1 MLKKLM
7 AAALLATTAAVPGM
21 AQTVDNRDIVVTAQK
36 GRVATAVFAKEA
48 FLRSPSLSPDGKRV
62 ALMLSANGADN
73 LGWYDLDNPESKP
86 VFFAK
91 AQEFREAGDRTV
103 DGWQWAGNR
112 NIIFTLASREI
123 LGGGRADIG
132 RLVAYNLETQKL
144 TPIAWDDTG
153 TYADVI
159 YTNHDEEWVLIQR
172 NTYKEQTVGRAEV
185 IRYDLRTGKIS
196 MVQRPNLEV
205 GSWFVDG
212 KGVVRAGLGNDA
224 DTGKQRLMYRSS
236 DKDVLKT
243 VQNMADATFTGAQI
257 YPSIFLDE
265 PDMAIAT
272 SNKDGFRK
280 VYKVN
285 MKTMEIV
292 GPPLFQLKGY
302 DVGGLISNEAD
313 NEIAGVSFTTT
324 KSGRRWF
331 DPKLAEIQA
340 ALNETFGPGNAL
352 LTSRDR
358 KNDRVIAFVGKPHQA
373 GAFYLFDTAT
383 GKIRLL
389 GYLNAILKEAEMNP
403 TETIRYRASD
413 GMEIPAVVTWP
424 RHRPHRKNLPIVV
437 LPHGGPFGVRDSES
451 FYTEASWHQALA
463 ELGYVV
469 VKPNYRGSGG
479 YGREFVKEGRKPNGY
494 GKRMQDDKNDA
505 VNWFAAQGFVDP
517 KRACI
522 MGWSY
527 GGYAAARGAQRDPD
541 FWRCAIAGA
550 GVYDMAMMNRWDANN
565 LSEFGAKFQDTSDD
579 PNGISSAQNTD
590 GRWAPILI
598 VAGLRDQRIPI
609 EQSRTLVSRLKG
621 SGKKEGEDFRYIEQP
636 KGTHN
641 LPYEDVHI
649 EWLAETEAWL
659 RRFNP
664 AYIPSDPD
672 KEPPVVVTAELK

>member
-7 AAALLATTAAVPGM
+7 VAALLATTAAVPGI
-21 AQTVDNRDIVVTAQK
+21 AQTEDNRDIVVTAKK
-36 GRVATAVFAKEA
+36 GRVATAVFAKER
-48 FLRSPSLSPDGKRV
+48 FMQSPRLSPDGKKI
-62 ALMLSANGADN
+62 ALMMTANGVDN
-73 LGWYDLDNPESKP
+73 LGWYDVDAASPKPE
-86 VFFAK
+86 FFAK

-103 DGWQWAGNR
+103 GGWQWVGNR
-112 NIIFTLASREI
+112 TIVFTLASREI
-123 LGGGRADIG
+123 IGGQRADVT
-132 RLVAYNLETQKL
+132 RLVAYNIETKKL
-144 TPIAWDDTG
+144 TPIAWEDTG
-153 TYADVI
+153 SYANIEYVD
-159 YTNHDEEWVLIQR
+159 HDEEYALIQR
-172 NTYKEQTVGRAEV
+172 NTLKDQVFGRAEV
-185 IRYDLRTGKIS
+185 IRFDFKTGKVS

-205 GSWFVDG
+205 SNWYIDG
-212 KGVVRAGLGNDA
+212 KGVVRAGSGYDSK
-224 DTGKQRLMYRSS
+224 TGKERLMYRSN
-236 DKDVLKT
+236 DKEVLKT
-243 VQNMADATFTGAQI
+243 VQNSADQTFTEAAI
-257 YPSIFLDE
+257 YPSVFLDE

-292 GPPLFQLKGY
+292 GPPMFQLKGY
-302 DVGGLISNEAD
+302 DVDGVIPNED
-313 NEIAGVSFTTT
+313 QNYVAGYSFTTT
-324 KSGRRWF
+324 RSGARYT

-340 ALNETFGPGNAL
+340 ALNETFGAGKV
-352 LTSRDR
+352 TISSTDR
-358 KNDRVIAFVGKPHQA
+358 GDNRVIAFVGAPNQA
-373 GAFYLFDTAT
+373 GAYYLFDTVT

-389 GYLNAILKEAEMNP
+389 GYLNAILGEAELNP
-403 TETIRYRASD
+403 TETIVYKASD
-413 GMEIPAVVTWP
+413 GMDIPAVVTWP
-424 RHRPHRKNLPIVV
+424 RHRPHRKNLPVVV
-437 LPHGGPFGVRDSES
+437 LPHGGPFGVRDTEN

-469 VKPNYRGSGG
+469 IKPNYRGSGG
-479 YGREFVKEGRKPNGY
+479 YGREFVKEGRKPTGY

-505 VNWFAAQGFVDP
+505 VTWFAAQGFIDP

-541 FWRCAIAGA
+541 VWRCAIAGA

-565 LSEFGAKFQDTSDD
+565 LGEFSSKFQDTSDD
-579 PNGISSAQNTD
+579 PNGISSAQNTG

-621 SGKKEGEDFRYIEQP
+621 SGKKEDIDFRYIEQP

-649 EWLAETEAWL
+649 EWLTETEAWL

-664 AYIPSDPD
+664 AYIETDPD